1 MGGIL
6 SRIVMTCAMVL
17 WPVASLAQEAAPVDR
32 MMEAMRIA
40 DTIEVMRE
48 EGRRYGEDVAT
59 EMLPGADTDSWQ
71 KTVMRIHDP
80 ERMRRLIRQGFET
93 ALTKAEML
101 EVVAF
106 YNGDPGAEIVA
117 LEVAAR
123 RAFLDPG
130 IEEQARARHA
140 AEDPEDSRLREQVDR
155 MIADSDL
162 IERNVAGAMNSTMM
176 FYRGMMDG
184 GELDMTQ
191 DDMLADL
198 WSQEEAFRADSES
211 WLGGFL
217 LMAYDPLPEEDLDRY
232 LSFWQSDTGRAL
244 NSGLFMAFDRM
255 YEELSYLMGQAV
267 AQHMQS
273 EKL

>member
-48 EGRRYGEDVAT
+48 EGRRYGEDVAN

-232 LSFWQSDTGRAL
+232 LSFWQSDAGRAL

>member
-1 MGGIL
+1 MGVLRRTGVTL
-6 SRIVMTCAMVL
+6 ALLL
-17 WPVASLAQEAAPVDR
+17 WPLVSLAQEAGPVDR
-32 MMEAMRIA
+32 MMKAMRIT

-48 EGRRYGEDVAT
+48 EGRRYGEDVAA
-59 EMLPGADTDSWQ
+59 EMLPGADAESWQ
-71 KTVMRIHDP
+71 QTVMRIHDP
-80 ERMRRLIRQGFET
+80 ERMRRLIRQGFEV
-93 ALTKAEML
+93 ALTEAEMH
-101 EVVAF
+101 EVTAF
-106 YNGDPGAEIVA
+106 YEGDPGAEIVA
-117 LEVAAR
+117 LEIAAR

-130 IEEQARARHA
+130 IEDQARARHA
-140 AEDPEDSRLREQVDR
+140 AEDPGDARLRAQVDR
-155 MIADSDL
+155 MIAESDL
-162 IERNVAGAMNSTMM
+162 VERNVAGAMNSTMM

-217 LMAYDPLPEEDLDRY
+217 LMAYDPLPRADLDSY
-232 LSFWQSDTGRAL
+232 LSFWQSDAGRVL
-244 NSGLFMAFDRM
+244 NSALFTAFDRM

>member
-1 MGGIL
+1 MGHLHRIAGI
-6 SRIVMTCAMVL
+6 CAVAL
-17 WPVASLAQEAAPVDR
+17 WCSASVAEEVAPIDR
-32 MMEAMRIA
+32 MMKALRIA

-48 EGRRYGEDVAT
+48 EGRGYGEDVAA
-59 EMLPGADTDSWQ
+59 EMLPDADAERWQ

-80 ERMRRLIRQGFET
+80 ERMRRLIRQGLET
-93 ALTKAEML
+93 ALTTVEMQ
-101 EVVAF
+101 EVTAF

-123 RAFLDPG
+123 RAFLDAN

-140 AEDPEDSRLREQVDR
+140 AEDPEEARLRAQVDQ
-155 MIADSDL
+155 MIAESDL
-162 IERNVAGAMNSTMM
+162 IERNVAGAMNATMM
-176 FYRGMMDG
+176 FYRGMMDAG
-184 GELDMTQ
+184 ALDMTQ

-198 WSQEEAFRADSES
+198 WSQEETFRADSES

-217 LMAYDPLPEEDLDRY
+217 LMAYDPLPEEDLNRY
-232 LSFWQSDTGRAL
+232 LTFWRSDAGRAL

>member
-1 MGGIL
+1 MGALRWIAGIF
-6 SRIVMTCAMVL
+6 A
-17 WPVASLAQEAAPVDR
+17 VAVWSTVSLAQEVAPVDR
-32 MMEAMRIA
+32 MMKAMRIA

-48 EGRRYGEDVAT
+48 EGRRYGKDVAA

-71 KTVMRIHDP
+71 KTVMRIHDT

-93 ALTKAEML
+93 ALTTAEML
-101 EVVAF
+101 EVIAF
-106 YNGDPGAEIVA
+106 YTGDPGTDILA
-117 LEVAAR
+117 LEIAAR

-140 AEDPEDSRLREQVDR
+140 AEDPEDARLRAQVDQ

-176 FYRGMMDG
+176 FYRGMLDG

-191 DDMLADL
+191 DDMLADV

-217 LMAYDPLPEEDLDRY
+217 LMAYDPVPEKDLSRY
-232 LSFWQSDTGRAL
+232 LSFWQSDAGRAL

-255 YEELSYLMGQAV
+255 YEEVSYLMGQAV
-267 AQHMQS
+267 AHHMQS

>member
-1 MGGIL
+1 MGYLRRIAGI
-6 SRIVMTCAMVL
+6 CAVAL
-17 WPVASLAQEAAPVDR
+17 WSSVSVAQEAAPIDR
-32 MMEAMRIA
+32 MMKAMRIA

-48 EGRRYGEDVAT
+48 EGRRYGADVAT
-59 EMLPGADTDSWQ
+59 EMLPGADKDSWQ

-80 ERMRRLIRQGFET
+80 ERMQRLIRQGFET
-93 ALTKAEML
+93 ALTAAEMQ
-101 EVVAF
+101 EVTAF

-123 RAFLDPG
+123 RAFLDAN

-140 AEDPEDSRLREQVDR
+140 AEDPEDSRLRAQVDQ
-155 MIADSDL
+155 MIAESDL

-198 WSQEEAFRADSES
+198 WSQEEAFRADSEN

-217 LMAYDPLPEEDLDRY
+217 LMAYDPLPEEDLNRY
-232 LSFWQSDTGRAL
+232 LTFWQSDAGRAL